1 MSKYTTELRFICES
15 LASYSDQQ
23 GLSTIDDVLD
33 KAIPKIFDFDYPIY
47 DGEYKPVLERKILM
61 HYYTRE
67 ICCETYARWKLF
79 LREKLNLI
87 MPYYNQR
94 YKSATLEFNPLH
106 DVDLT
111 INKNKQTSGD
121 NTGNSN
127 STQTVNTTQN
137 TDRDITANTTDT
149 LTGKETERFSDTP
162 QGGLNG
168 IENNNYLTTAT
179 ITDTDNTNTRNG
191 TTTDSTDVTGN
202 SNTNTQ
208 TNTTGNYKDTE
219 EYIESITGKNVGTSY
234 SDLIM
239 KYRDTFINVDAEII
253 DELKDLFICLW

>member
-15 LASYSDQQ
+15 LAGFREQQ
-23 GLSTIDDVLD
+23 GLSKIDEVLD
-33 KAIPKIFDFDYPIY
+33 KAIPQIFDFEYPIY
-47 DGEYKPVLERKILM
+47 DEEYKPVLERKILM

-67 ICCETYARWKLF
+67 ICCETYGRWKLF

-94 YKSATLEFNPLH
+94 YRSATLEFNPLH

-111 INKNKQTSGD
+111 INKNKQTVGD
-121 NTGNSN
+121 NSGNTN

-137 TDRDITANTTDT
+137 TGRDISTNTTDT
-149 LTGKETERFSDTP
+149 LEGKETERFSDTP

-168 IENNNYLTTAT
+168 IEANNYLTTAT
-179 ITDTDNTNTRNG
+179 ITDTDNTSTRNS
-191 TTTDSTDVTGN
+191 TTSDNADVTGN
-202 SNTNTQ
+202 SNTTTQ
-208 TNTTGNYKDTE
+208 SNTTGNYKDTE

-234 SDLIM
+234 SDLII

-253 DELKDLFICLW
+253 DDLSDLFLNLW

>member
-15 LASYSDQQ
+15 LAGYEEPQ
-23 GLSTIDDVLD
+23 GIKNIDDVLD

-47 DGEYKPVLERKILM
+47 DSEYKTVLERKILM

-79 LREKLNLI
+79 LMDKMNMI

-111 INKNKQTSGD
+111 INKNKQTVGD
-121 NTGNSN
+121 NSGNTN

-137 TDRDITANTTDT
+137 TDRDITTNTTDT
-149 LTGKETERFSDTP
+149 LEGKETERFSDTP

-168 IENNNYLTTAT
+168 IEANNYLTTAT
-179 ITDTDNTNTRNG
+179 ITDTDNTNTRNS
-191 TTTDSTDVTGN
+191 TTSDNADVTGN
-202 SNTNTQ
+202 SNTTTQ
-208 TNTTGNYKDTE
+208 SNTTGNYKDTE

-234 SDLIM
+234 SDLII

-253 DELKDLFICLW
+253 DDLSDLFLNLW